1 MLTNNAVFFGIIF
14 ILCNQPNIKIYIFDR
29 YGKLLYTKHDK
40 AGKQPVNEMSCKQ

>member
-29 YGKLLYTKHDK
+29 YGKLVHGKHIKMGASLYVK
-40 AGKQPVNEMSCKQ
+40 